1 MRYVSKDEF
10 ATAKDHGRV
19 GVYENYDGSRPEW
32 QGRRTI
38 MTGEDGPGTNLY
50 IEGVSFEIVENDDP
64 RCPKEFLIVF
74 SLESST
80 VIERRCKWFKTKQE
94 AEEWAESNKPLRT
107 CTYNVSRVESR
118 KVIQSTQSSTSTS
131 TKKSM

>member
-1 MRYVSKDEF
+1 MRFISKDEF

-50 IEGVSFEIVENDDP
+50 IEGISFLIVRNDDP
-64 RCPKEFLIVF
+64 RCPKEFHITYCYDNGV
-74 SLESST
+74 
-80 VIERRCKWFKTKQE
+80 VIERKCKWCKTQRE
-94 AEEWAESNKPLRT
+94 AEKWAESNKPLKT
-107 CTYNVSRVESR
+107 CTYSVSRVESR
-118 KVIQSTQSSTSTS
+118 KAIRSTQSSISTS
-131 TKKSM
+131 TKKNM